1 MKSTQNLFKRNN
13 SDNTLK
19 HLFQSCDATVVSK
32 KKDTKFIFL
41 KINQPNNITHD
52 KLRFKGKQ
60 YIKNGHKLYHVIV
73 DMYEHNTIISG
84 DGDFAD
90 IWVVDS
96 LEQAQ
101 EQLDIMIQFGAK
113 QFSSKIKITNKEE
126 N

>member
-1 MKSTQNLFKRNN
+1 MKSTHMLFEQPYNN
-13 SDNTLK
+13 IDD
-19 HLFQSCDATVVSK
+19 LFMYCDATVESK

-41 KINQPNNITHD
+41 KSNKPSNITHD

-60 YIKNGHKLYHVIV
+60 YIKNNRKLYHVVV

-96 LEQAQ
+96 IEQAQ
-101 EQLDIMIQFGAK
+101 KQLDIMIKFGAK
-113 QFSSKIKITNKEE
+113 QFAPRIRVNNIN
-126 N
+126 